1 MIHFGAALEVG
12 SVVALD
18 EGLLARPYLRLGVS
32 RASQSEFSL
41 TSSFAGAPLGVAPF
55 TITAH
60 GDNAFAEV
68 TTGIDLFGTSGLS
81 LNLAYDGL
89 FGDHTAS
96 HAGSA
101 RLRMAF

>member
-1 MIHFGAALEVG
+1 VIHLGASLEVG

-55 TITAH
+55 TVTAH
-60 GDNAFAEV
+60 SDDAFADFAAGV
-68 TTGIDLFGTSGLS
+68 DLFGALGLS
-81 LNLAYDGL
+81 LNLAYDGQ
-89 FGDHTAS
+89 FGAHSAS
-96 HAGSA
+96 HAGNA
-101 RLRMAF
+101 RLRIAF